1 MQTIHCKPLIL
12 NKLLISLA
20 FVLVIAIVI
29 TILLFPQAQELIF
42 PSSITLSS
50 LSVLFILYLNKN
62 ELYTITIS
70 GDSLHLDF
78 LNKSI
83 FKRVPLQLKRHDVT
97 LVPKESFSEIHLKN
111 TMIAK
116 VRESS
121 MKPEEW
127 QIVKNYFA
135 E

>member
-20 FVLVIAIVI
+20 IVLVVAIVI
-29 TILLFPQAQELIF
+29 TILLFPQVQEFIL

-50 LSVLFILYLNKN
+50 LSVLFIFYLNKN

-78 LNKSI
+78 LNKSF

-97 LVPKESFSEIHLKN
+97 LVPQKSFSEIHLN
-111 TMIAK
+111 DTVIAK
-116 VRESS
+116 IRESS

-127 QIVKNYFA
+127 QMVKNYFA